1 MVNCQFSKI
10 ILKTYVAA
18 FPITMALT
26 TDKPIHQSKM
36 YTKITVM
43 KKPSTHLNNDFKVMT
58 GKSVKKCKI
67 PKEAYKF
74 YFETLKKSTKK
85 FSQSFHNKRNCQVF

>member
-1 MVNCQFSKI
+1 
-10 ILKTYVAA
+10 
-18 FPITMALT
+18 MALS

-58 GKSVKKCKI
+58 GKSLKNARFPKKHI
-67 PKEAYKF
+67 SF
-74 YFETLKKSTKK
+74 ILK
-85 FSQSFHNKRNCQVF
+85 H